1 MRLKW
6 PLDLDSV
13 RVGPICLPEVSPLS
27 YANKS
32 TASGWGALSEGGRM
46 PDTLH
51 KVNLPLLDQD
61 ECRETYE
68 EQYKMGAMIKDG
80 MVCAGYKYGR
90 MDSCQ
95 VSGLKVS

>member
-13 RVGPICLPEVSPLS
+13 RVGPICLPEVSALS